1 MPEKSKMV
9 IVSASIIDKIDQYRG
24 ELSRAD
30 FVARCL
36 DEFIEEDLEVKKPR
50 HPRKG
55 EDLLERLKT
64 ARHEVEEYAT
74 REEFA
79 MFKERMTKIQ
89 EEFITLFIQYGP
101 LLAGEPPSTQE
112 RERFN
117 KDLKRLLHL

>member
-9 IVSASIIDKIDQYRG
+9 IVSASIVDKIDQYRG

-30 FVARCL
+30 FVAQCL
-36 DEFIEEDLEVKKPR
+36 DEFIDEVLAVKETR
-50 HPRKG
+50 RPRKG
-55 EDLLERLKT
+55 EDLIERLKT
-64 ARHEVEEYAT
+64 ARHEVEEFVT

-79 MFKERMTKIQ
+79 IFKERMTKIQ

-117 KDLKRLLHL
+117 KDLKRLLQL